1 MNVCHNQQQKKKKTI
16 VYNVFFLIWALI
28 CVLYICPNLGLVCMN
43 KVRSYWKFR
52 TDLYVYYTQ
61 PLTVNFYYFLA
72 LRPNTPE
79 LINLS
84 PRSHTTLSVSNIT
97 STTSYGI
104 FQAHSQFKNIT
115 LSLYRNITSE
125 TSETGHSVGVLIV
138 VKEQTTLN
146 VFIASHHNVTLVVLV
161 VVTFAENG
169 KYYFI
174 DVLHSNVKAVN
185 VLVHCIYKKKYFEY
199 LLLL

>member
-1 MNVCHNQQQKKKKTI
+1 M
-16 VYNVFFLIWALI
+16 
-28 CVLYICPNLGLVCMN
+28 
-43 KVRSYWKFR
+43 
-52 TDLYVYYTQ
+52 YYAQ
-61 PLTVNFYYFLA
+61 PLTVNYFFLA

-84 PRSHTTLSVSNIT
+84 PISQTTLSVSNIT
-97 STTSYGI
+97 SSTSYGI

-146 VFIASHHNVTLVVLV
+146 VFITSHHNVTLAVQV

-169 KYYFI
+169 IYYFI
-174 DVLHSNVKAVN
+174 NVLPSNVKAVN
-185 VLVHCIYKKKYFEY
+185 GIAIVSIKRNILSICYCYKNMIEY
-199 LLLL
+199 IENSSAVS